1 MKRISIFTGMIFL
14 ILLMVELGYRIL
26 NPYPYFS
33 DDEINATQHGNL
45 SEYDPLLGWK
55 GVPRGKERFI
65 TRNNSVIIENNRFG
79 FRDIEHDTSSGKP
92 AIVFLGDSFG
102 WGFEVEFDEI
112 FVNILR
118 EKLRDYEIFNL
129 SHRGY
134 GNDQELLTFE
144 NWEYNGPLKY
154 VVLIFTDD
162 DVANNYSSNEYEKPK
177 PKFEI
182 VGDELILT
190 GVPVPKIQKWDN
202 GKETAQVKDGW
213 RKLKDD
219 IKKFLFK
226 SHFLHAMYR
235 RWLYFKFEY
244 LAPDNPEK
252 NSKVESPG
260 LNETENQEA
269 LALTTR
275 IILELEM
282 KVEEMG
288 GKLIVVFAPSGMKAK
303 FSDGSVNYQDWII
316 VVFERM
322 GITCLDLQPYIQNT
336 WRRAYYRH
344 DGHWNPHGH
353 RIAVGSIYNYLINIA
368 ELRTGLESNIHE

>member
-1 MKRISIFTGMIFL
+1 MSRITYSMKRISIFTGMIFL

-55 GVPRGKERFI
+55 GVPGGKERFI

-102 WGFEVEFDEI
+102 WGYEVEFDEI

-118 EKLRDYEIFNL
+118 EKLMDYEIFNL
-129 SHRGY
+129 SNRGY
-134 GNDQELLTFE
+134 GNDQELLAFE
-144 NWEYNGPLKY
+144 NWKYNGPLKY

-162 DVANNYSSNEYEKPK
+162 DVANNNSSNEYEKPK

-190 GVPVPKIQKWDN
+190 GVPVPKIQEWD
-202 GKETAQVKDGW
+202 KEKKTAQVKDGW

-235 RWLYFKFEY
+235 RWLYFE
-244 LAPDNPEK
+244 LELPAPDNPEK
-252 NSKVESPG
+252 TVKW
-260 LNETENQEA
+260 
-269 LALTTR
+269 
-275 IILELEM
+275 
-282 KVEEMG
+282 
-288 GKLIVVFAPSGMKAK
+288 KAW
-303 FSDGSVNYQDWII
+303 D
-316 VVFERM
+316 
-322 GITCLDLQPYIQNT
+322 
-336 WRRAYYRH
+336 
-344 DGHWNPHGH
+344 
-353 RIAVGSIYNYLINIA
+353 
-368 ELRTGLESNIHE
+368 